1 MATQSYQHR
10 SDSTPR
16 TSAPNLGRPFVLPA
30 VQTKADDSS
39 EQVQAAPDQ
48 SVSLLTNRYQVS
60 AAPAYQPNWIARAQ
74 TTPETAEPEETEEK
88 VEETV
93 QRSIDG
99 APPEA
104 PSDPADDPEDN
115 PVQAKLTIGQ
125 PNDRYEQEAD
135 RVAEQVMSMP
145 DTAVQRQ
152 VDGIEETEAEETEAV
167 QTKPLADT
175 ITPMVQR
182 QPKRSK
188 KPNKNHLNLEHQLNS
203 TKGQGSPLAKDVRS
217 FMEPRF
223 GVDFSQVRVHTGGQ
237 AAQMNKKLGAKAFA
251 HGGDL
256 YFGSGYQPKNDA
268 LMAHELTHIVQQTG
282 PKKLPR
288 PVNNRNDKKLKTAQ
302 PDGGDRSNKTATPQ
316 NNVGNSAPSNKSAD
330 IHSATK
336 PPATPEKSESVKT
349 AKAFGNAVKN
359 NFVSFLTKQTNPEKV
374 EIPEAPAVKAGEAP
388 AAVSYPANPAESAG
402 PGAAIETEGPASQ
415 EAEAPETAEDPEL
428 AKISQETEAL
438 PSEEKAAAAAELD
451 AIGAE
456 GGEAPAPM
464 GGGGGGVAIPEKP
477 QPPAPNI
484 SASSDPVAAMA
495 SIAKLPPA
503 QMQVSLGTVGLA
515 INHAVGQEKAD
526 TAKDL
531 PEIEVGG
538 DSAATATAIPV
549 STATPKPVAKA
560 KAGAAKPTPAPKPL
574 PTLPA
579 LPKTNVRP
587 QVQGGTDGKLSS
599 QDVQNLKTSLNSLPK
614 SDPSAAGLKAANP
627 PSLKLEGNANPQ
639 QAQEQR
645 AKLESSLNQTQAQGQ
660 KDAAQSLGEDQIK
673 ATVPKEMIKADPTAT
688 AEGAA
693 APVAGKEGG
702 GTADMTISLIAQ
714 EKSGPEIQA
723 AVSQAQGQ
731 MGTERQGYKAK
742 VSQEKQKSQ
751 ADIEKLKASNT
762 QEQEQEKLKAQT
774 EADTV
779 RSQWTQEQDQLVNQ
793 LRQEADVEVSK
804 GNEEIQTQQSEA
816 EQKAQTEIEAGNQ
829 KAEIAHQEGE
839 KKAQE
844 ERQKGEKESSGF
856 FGWVADKATA
866 FFDGIK
872 KAVEQAFEAARAAIK
887 AAIETAQKLAMAAI
901 EAGRKAIVSVIRR
914 VGDALI
920 ALGDKLLANFP
931 QLRDRFRKLIQDKV
945 KQAEAAV
952 NRIADNLKKTVKAAL
967 DLLAKGLDAA
977 LGLLQKGLTAAV
989 DIANKAVQ
997 TAISTAKAL
1006 VDALGTFAVLVK
1018 DVASSPGQW
1027 ISNLAAGVMD
1037 GIKNHLWTAFQSSI
1051 KEWFNQKLE
1060 EVLGLGLTVWTVLK
1074 QNGFDLAKVGQI
1086 AWEGLKSAIPPALIQ
1101 ILLEKVVSMIV
1112 PAAGTIMLIIEGL
1125 QAAWGTASRILQAIE
1140 KFVGF
1145 LKAVKSGNSGPMFGQ
1160 MLASAGVAVVD
1171 FVSNWLLRKVRGT
1184 ASKIAGKIK
1193 AIAKK
1198 IGSKL
1203 KAGAGKLKDKF
1214 KAGAGKLKNRLK
1226 TGAGKLK
1233 DKLKNGTEKLKNK
1246 LKNGTTKLK
1255 EKTFGVKDNDKNQ
1268 HDEKTKKNKD
1278 QNSVENK
1285 DRKNREIL
1293 ERAERE
1299 LTPKIQSA
1307 LHKGVSGIR
1316 LRAQLAIWRI
1326 QHKLTAL
1333 SIENQGSGQFKIIAK
1348 VNPSSVLSNG
1358 VLSTDEQVNDAILQV
1373 MHKIGVDTVED
1384 HGKTASLN
1392 IQEQR
1397 TQGRGTKNNPIQL
1410 PPGGNFGAMQ
1420 DIRNQPEDRPMS
1432 RREYT
1437 QFSQQETAVSDHR
1450 AFGSSKFT
1458 PGTLLVSV
1466 GKKTPSYPEIA
1477 EELQHLKKT
1486 TQATDQ
1492 EIAEAIRN
1500 MSQGKPLPKKLISHN
1515 QTIGELAR
1523 LLLHVEGSRGKSAP
1537 LMGPMLLDL
1546 IGRGEGDGKM
1556 TFDKAFSGGRS
1567 ELTAKGKEKFG
1578 GGEFPPSQVGAVKSM
1593 GVIGNEVDHPD
1604 MKRSQ
1609 AKSILEQRKRQIELA
1624 KNWIRI
1630 EMKSMGMLFDN
1641 KNDLIN
1647 FLQNHVEEKLRAML
1661 KPYHAV

>member
-1 MATQSYQHR
+1 MATQSYQQR
-10 SDSTPR
+10 SDSNAAR
-16 TSAPNLGRPFVLPA
+16 TSAPNLGRPFVVPV
-30 VQTKADDSS
+30 VQTQEDTS
-39 EQVQAAPDQ
+39 EQVQAAPDR

-60 AAPAYQPNWIARAQ
+60 ASSNYQPNWIARAQ
-74 TTPETAEPEETEEK
+74 TTPETVEPEETEEK

-104 PSDPADDPEDN
+104 PSDPEDDPGDVG
-115 PVQAKLTIGQ
+115 VQTKLTVGQ

-152 VDGIEETEAEETEAV
+152 VDGIEESEAGETEAV

-188 KPNKNHLNLEHQLNS
+188 KPNKNQFDLEHQLNS
-203 TKGQGSPLAKDVRS
+203 TKGQGSPLSKEVRS

-223 GVDFSQVRVHTGGQ
+223 GVDFSQVRVHTGGK
-237 AAQMNKKLGAKAFA
+237 AAQMNKNLGAKAFA

-282 PKKLPR
+282 PKKLAR

-302 PDGGDRSNKTATPQ
+302 PDGGDRPNKTATPQ
-316 NNVGNSAPSNKSAD
+316 NNVGPSAPSNKPAD
-330 IHSATK
+330 IHPGTK
-336 PPATPEKSESVKT
+336 LPATPEKSESVKT
-349 AKAFGNAVKN
+349 AKAFGKAVKN
-359 NFVSFLTKQTNPEKV
+359 NFVSFLTKQASPERT
-374 EIPEAPAVKAGEAP
+374 ETPEAPAVKSGEAP
-388 AAVSYPANPAESAG
+388 VAVSHPANPVESAG
-402 PGAAIETEGPASQ
+402 PGAAIETEGLASQ
-415 EAEAPETAEDPEL
+415 EVEAPEAAEDPEL
-428 AKISQETEAL
+428 AKISQETEGKTL
-438 PSEEKAAAAAELD
+438 PGEEKAAAAAELD

-456 GGEAPAPM
+456 GGEAPARM
-464 GGGGGGVAIPEKP
+464 GGGGGGVAIPDKP

-503 QMQVSLGTVGLA
+503 QMQASLGTVGLA

-538 DSAATATAIPV
+538 DGAATATAKPV
-549 STATPKPVAKA
+549 STTTPKPVAKA
-560 KAGAAKPTPAPKPL
+560 KEGAAKPTPAPKPL

-627 PSLKLEGNANPQ
+627 PALKLEGNANPQ

-660 KDAAQSLGEDQIK
+660 TDATQSLGEDQIK
-673 ATVPKEMIKADPTAT
+673 ATVPKEMIKANPSADS
-688 AEGAA
+688 EGAA

-731 MGTERQGYKAK
+731 MGTERQGYKTK

-751 ADIEKLKASNT
+751 ADIEKLKTSNT
-762 QEQEQEKLKAQT
+762 QEQDQEKLKAQT

-779 RSQWTQEQDQLVNQ
+779 RAQWTQEQDQLVNQ
-793 LRQEADVEVSK
+793 SRQEADVEVGK
-804 GNEEIQTQQSEA
+804 GNEEIQTHQSEA
-816 EQKAQTEIEAGNQ
+816 EQKAQTEIESGNQ

-844 ERQKGEKESSGF
+844 ERQKGEKESGGF
-856 FGWVADKATA
+856 FGWIADKAKA

-872 KAVEQAFEAARAAIK
+872 KAVEQAFEAARAVIK

-997 TAISTAKAL
+997 TAISTAKAV
-1006 VDALGTFAVLVK
+1006 VDALGMFAVLVK

-1051 KEWFNQKLE
+1051 QEWFNQKLE

-1086 AWEGLKSAIPPALIQ
+1086 AWEGLKAAIPPALIQ

-1112 PAAGTIMLIIEGL
+1112 PAAGAIMAIIEGL

-1171 FVSNWLLRKVRGT
+1171 FVSNWLLKKVRGT

-1193 AIAKK
+1193 AIAQK
-1198 IGSKL
+1198 IGQKL
-1203 KAGAGKLKDKF
+1203 KGGLSNLKKGVGKVHDKFFGKKDELDSKGNPKAPKSPQEKEKDELEKKQQKVDRAVEVASGAVNRFAGKPVGKVILIPILQGIKLRYGLKTLVPVEDGGYWSVYGEINPTSRKKTNARTKDVSDESSENENQRSSKKQKTIKDKDSTKRPLEAF
-1214 KAGAGKLKNRLK
+1214 ESVPYKTATTRERGKKGDGLTGDHIPSRAALVEAAEQKASREGRKLSK
-1226 TGAGKLK
+1226 
-1233 DKLKNGTEKLKNK
+1233 
-1246 LKNGTTKLK
+1246 K
-1255 EKTFGVKDNDKNQ
+1255 EKAAIKDSGITVVLSDADHKKYSRTYGGRNNSGQIQEDAKNLNLAFKRDTKAVLAGLLNDGK
-1268 HDEKTKKNKD
+1268 
-1278 QNSVENK
+1278 
-1285 DRKNREIL
+1285 
-1293 ERAERE
+1293 
-1299 LTPKIQSA
+1299 LTPKA
-1307 LHKGVSGIR
+1307 
-1316 LRAQLAIWRI
+1316 
-1326 QHKLTAL
+1326 
-1333 SIENQGSGQFKIIAK
+1333 
-1348 VNPSSVLSNG
+1348 
-1358 VLSTDEQVNDAILQV
+1358 
-1373 MHKIGVDTVED
+1373 
-1384 HGKTASLN
+1384 
-1392 IQEQR
+1392 
-1397 TQGRGTKNNPIQL
+1397 
-1410 PPGGNFGAMQ
+1410 
-1420 DIRNQPEDRPMS
+1420 
-1432 RREYT
+1432 
-1437 QFSQQETAVSDHR
+1437 
-1450 AFGSSKFT
+1450 
-1458 PGTLLVSV
+1458 
-1466 GKKTPSYPEIA
+1466 
-1477 EELQHLKKT
+1477 
-1486 TQATDQ
+1486 
-1492 EIAEAIRN
+1492 
-1500 MSQGKPLPKKLISHN
+1500 
-1515 QTIGELAR
+1515 
-1523 LLLHVEGSRGKSAP
+1523 VEGYTAAYRESLERGILSSRSGKARKENAEIEKILAS
-1537 LMGPMLLDL
+1537 
-1546 IGRGEGDGKM
+1546 
-1556 TFDKAFSGGRS
+1556 FS
-1567 ELTAKGKEKFG
+1567 ELSFNK
-1578 GGEFPPSQVGAVKSM
+1578 KS
-1593 GVIGNEVDHPD
+1593 
-1604 MKRSQ
+1604 K
-1609 AKSILEQRKRQIELA
+1609 KSKKIK
-1624 KNWIRI
+1624 
-1630 EMKSMGMLFDN
+1630 
-1641 KNDLIN
+1641 
-1647 FLQNHVEEKLRAML
+1647 
-1661 KPYHAV
+1661 